1 MYKKAPLGSFF
12 VFHVVQLWVLPNE
25 YPVLCQHRPG
35 LNEKNF
41 TLVILMNWAY
51 VSLKWE
57 DILKADNNRRRQQQQ
72 NRIVTYALLASSISL
87 LVTLLFLSLCQNWSW
102 VLVQLKVRSYKRS
115 TMYVLQDYQ
124 FKLAYDLLSRVEF
137 RVVPLYT
144 CYVGRGIS
152 R

>member
-1 MYKKAPLGSFF
+1 MSCNYEFYLMNTLIHVNIDQGITKK
-12 VFHVVQLWVLPNE
+12 VLDT
-25 YPVLCQHRPG
+25 
-35 LNEKNF
+35 
-41 TLVILMNWAY
+41 TLVILINWAY

-102 VLVQLKVRSYKRS
+102 ILVQLKVRSYKRS
-115 TMYVLQDYQ
+115 MYVLQDYQ

-137 RVVPLYT
+137 RVVPLYLQ
-144 CYVGRGIS
+144 GR
-152 R
+152 

>member
-1 MYKKAPLGSFF
+1 MYKKALMAMYFFSFF
-12 VFHVVQLWVLPNE
+12 MSCNYEFYLMNTLIQVNIDQGIMKKIIRHT
-25 YPVLCQHRPG
+25 
-35 LNEKNF
+35 

-115 TMYVLQDYQ
+115 MYVCTAGLPIQ
-124 FKLAYDLLSRVEF
+124 
-137 RVVPLYT
+137 
-144 CYVGRGIS
+144 IS
-152 R
+152 LWPSF

>member
-1 MYKKAPLGSFF
+1 M
-12 VFHVVQLWVLPNE
+12 
-25 YPVLCQHRPG
+25 
-35 LNEKNF
+35 
-41 TLVILMNWAY
+41 ILINWAY

-57 DILKADNNRRRQQQQ
+57 DILKADNNRRRQQQ

-115 TMYVLQDYQ
+115 MYVLQDYQ

-144 CYVGRGIS
+144 CKVGRGIS
-152 R
+152 RQFFELLKTVGTFIFKNILKMKIGNIRFDLSF

>member
-1 MYKKAPLGSFF
+1 M
-12 VFHVVQLWVLPNE
+12 
-25 YPVLCQHRPG
+25 
-35 LNEKNF
+35 
-41 TLVILMNWAY
+41 ILINWAY

-57 DILKADNNRRRQQQQ
+57 DILKADNNRRRQQQ

-115 TMYVLQDYQ
+115 MYVLQDYQ

-137 RVVPLYT
+137 RVVPLSLQ
-144 CYVGRGIS
+144 GRYRVFLDRFLNYWKMLAHSYLKMKIGNIRFDLS
-152 R
+152 F